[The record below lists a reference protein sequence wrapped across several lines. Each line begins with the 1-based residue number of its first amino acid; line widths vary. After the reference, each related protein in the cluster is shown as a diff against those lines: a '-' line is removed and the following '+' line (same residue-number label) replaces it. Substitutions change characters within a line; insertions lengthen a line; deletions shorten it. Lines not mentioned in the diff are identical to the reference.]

1 MANFSLPPAPARY
14 RRARDADAEYGTSA
28 TPDWRTI
35 DWPAHLHQVEI
46 DGSPVNYVDM
56 GPRAQPAEPAAS
68 RTAGPRAQPAEPAAS
83 RTAGQGELE
92 PIVFVHGLAGQW
104 QNWLE
109 NIPRFAQ
116 ERRVI
121 APDLPGHGLTPMPRD
136 QITISG
142 YGRCVNALCE
152 KLDLGRVDM
161 VGNSMGGF
169 VSAEVAIQFPER
181 IDQLVLVSA
190 AGIGSADV
198 AKMPI
203 MTIGRLMGAIA
214 THTTARD
221 RSIAARPR
229 SRHHSLALVARYPSR
244 LKPDLAYEAFFKG
257 AGKPGFLDAL
267 RANLNYDFR
276 DRLPEIRQPTL
287 IVWGEN
293 DSIIP
298 VRDAH
303 EFERLI
309 PDSRKVVMRA
319 TGHVP
324 MAERP
329 STFNDLVLDFLAE
342 SGRASEREPGPGESQ
357 AA

>member
-1 MANFSLPPAPARY
+1 MAHFSLPPAPASY
-14 RRARDADAEYGTSA
+14 RRARTADEEYGTTA
-28 TPDWRTI
+28 QPDWRTI
-35 DWPAHLHQVEI
+35 DWPAHLHQIEL
-46 DGSPVNYVDM
+46 DGTPVNYVDI
-56 GPRAQPAEPAAS
+56 GAS
-68 RTAGPRAQPAEPAAS
+68 DR
-83 RTAGQGELE
+83 E
-92 PIVFVHGLAGQW
+92 PIVLVHGLAGQW

-109 NIPRFAQ
+109 NIPRLAQ

-136 QITISG
+136 EITISG
-142 YGRCVNALCE
+142 YGRYVDALCE
-152 KLDLGRVDM
+152 MLELGEVDM
-161 VGNSMGGF
+161 IGNSMGGF
-169 VSAEVAIQFPER
+169 VAAEVAIQFPQR

-190 AGIGSADV
+190 AGIASADV

-203 MTIGRLMGAIA
+203 MTIGRVMRALASHG
-214 THTTARD
+214 TARFD
-221 RSIAARPR
+221 RSLAARPR
-229 SRHHSLALVARYPSR
+229 SRHHTLALVARYPSR
-244 LKPDLAYEAFFKG
+244 LKADLAYEGFFKG

-276 DRLPEIRQPTL
+276 DRLPEISQPTL

-329 STFNDLVLDFLAE
+329 STFNELVLDFLAE
-342 SGRASEREPGPGESQ
+342 TGRATEREPAPGESQ

>member
-1 MANFSLPPAPARY
+1 MAEDSPRIARPTAPWHAK
-14 RRARDADAEYGTSA
+14 RADEEYGQRGE
-28 TPDWRTI
+28 PDWRKV
-35 DWPAHLHQVEI
+35 DWQDHLRQAGI
-46 DGSPVNYVDM
+46 DGRRVNYVDI
-56 GPRAQPAEPAAS
+56 GFGDA
-68 RTAGPRAQPAEPAAS
+68 T
-83 RTAGQGELE
+83 
-92 PIVFVHGLAGQW
+92 PIVLVHGLGGQW

-109 NIPRFAQ
+109 NIPRLAR

-121 APDLPGHGLTPMPRD
+121 APDLPGFGLSEMPSEE
-136 QITISG
+136 ISISG
-142 YGRCVNALCE
+142 YGRVVEDLCRQLGIERAL
-152 KLDLGRVDM
+152 V

-169 VSAEVAIQFPER
+169 VASEVAIQFPQLVER
-181 IDQLVLVSA
+181 LVLVSA
-190 AGIGSADV
+190 AGIASADV
-198 AKMPI
+198 AKAPI
-203 MTIGRLMGAIA
+203 MTIGRVLGALA
-214 THTTARD
+214 THTAARD
-221 RSIAARPR
+221 RAIAARPR

-244 LKPDLAYEAFFKG
+244 LKADLAYEGFFKG

-267 RANLNYDFR
+267 SANLNYDFR

-298 VRDAH
+298 VRDAN

-309 PDSRKVVMRA
+309 PDSRKVVMKA

-342 SGRASEREPGPGESQ
+342 TGKAREGEPVAGESQ

>member
-1 MANFSLPPAPARY
+1 MAQFYLPPAPARY
-14 RRARDADAEYGTSA
+14 RSARRADEEYGTTAS
-28 TPDWRTI
+28 PDWRGI
-35 DWPAHLHQVEI
+35 DWKAHLHRVEI
-46 DGSPVNYVDM
+46 DGTPVNYVDI
-56 GPRAQPAEPAAS
+56 
-68 RTAGPRAQPAEPAAS
+68 
-83 RTAGQGELE
+83 GEGDRE
-92 PIVFVHGLAGQW
+92 PIVLVHGLAGQW

-109 NIPRFAQ
+109 NLPRLAQ

-121 APDLPGHGLTPMPRD
+121 APDLPGHGLTPMPRE

-142 YGRCVNALCE
+142 YGRYVDALCQTLE
-152 KLDLGRVDM
+152 LGQVDM

-169 VSAEVAIQFPER
+169 VAAEVAIQFPQR

-203 MTIGRLMGAIA
+203 MTFGRLMRALASHG
-214 THTTARD
+214 TASFD
-221 RSIAARPR
+221 RSLAARPR
-229 SRHHSLALVARYPSR
+229 SRHHTLALVARYPSR
-244 LKPDLAYEAFFKG
+244 LKADLAYEGFFKG

-309 PDSRKVVMRA
+309 PDSRKVVMKA

-329 STFNDLVLDFLAE
+329 STFNELVLDFLAE
-342 SGRASEREPGPGESQ
+342 TGRATEGEQAPGESQ